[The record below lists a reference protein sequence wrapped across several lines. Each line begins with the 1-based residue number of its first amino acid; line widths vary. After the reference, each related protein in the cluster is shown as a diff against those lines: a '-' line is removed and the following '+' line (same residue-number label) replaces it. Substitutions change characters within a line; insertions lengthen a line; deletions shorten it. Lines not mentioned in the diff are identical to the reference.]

1 VEASTRCGHN
11 TFMLRRSFTAG
22 LAGASAASL
31 MAGPAPAPATK
42 IGIDLFSI
50 RSSGYTAFEFLDHA
64 ARLGAQLVHFSEIR
78 FLGSLEDENVRK
90 VKEHADRLGIELEI
104 GMRSVCPTSKA
115 FDPKQGTAEEQ
126 IERVMRAAKIAGS
139 KIVRGF
145 LGTMEDRKGS
155 IPIEGHIENTVKVLR
170 NVRSKAQDMGLK
182 IAIENH
188 AGDMQGWQLRQLIE
202 GAGKDFVGA
211 VLDSG
216 NPVWCL
222 EDPHQTLE
230 AVAPY
235 VLTSHVRDSQV
246 WRVPDGAMVAWT
258 RMGEGNVGIESYLKR
273 YMELC
278 PGRPISL
285 EIIVTNGR
293 KFAYYDPKFWDGY
306 RTIPAWNFA
315 QFAAIADR
323 GQPRP
328 DRTVPKEQQAATE
341 KEDLA
346 VSMQWV
352 KKFLGVAA

>member
-1 VEASTRCGHN
+1 
-11 TFMLRRSFTAG
+11 MLRRSFAGG
-22 LAGASAASL
+22 LAGASAAAL
-31 MAGPAPAPATK
+31 MGSPAQTSPVK

-50 RSSGYTAFEFLDHA
+50 RSSGYDAFQFLDHA
-64 ARLGAQLVHFSEIR
+64 SKLGANVVHFSEIR
-78 FLGSLEDENVRK
+78 FLGNLEDDHVRK
-90 VKEHADRLGIELEI
+90 VREHADRLGIELEI
-104 GMRSVCPTSKA
+104 GMRSICPSSKA

-126 IERVMRAAKIAGS
+126 IERVARAAKIAGS
-139 KIVRGF
+139 KIVRAF
-145 LGTMEDRKGS
+145 LGTLDDRKGPV
-155 IPIEGHIENTVKVLR
+155 PIEGHIENAAKVLR
-170 NVRSKAQDMGLK
+170 NCRSKVQDMGLK
-182 IAIENH
+182 MAIENH

-202 GAGKDFVGA
+202 AAGKDFVGA

-216 NPVWCL
+216 NPVWVL

-258 RMGEGNVGIESYLKR
+258 RMGDGNVGIESYLKR
-273 YMELC
+273 YIELC

-323 GQPRP
+323 GQPKP
-328 DRTVPKEQQAATE
+328 DRTVAREQQAAME

-346 VSMQWV
+346 VSMQWL